1 MRRSLTIAALA
12 AGLALSSAAMAGKDG
27 AGPGRHGP
35 DHDGPHRGGPFMH
48 ELRDLDLSD
57 AQREQIRGFFKT
69 QREQDKTDRR
79 AQFELRRSF
88 ELATPGTAQF
98 QSLTQQLA
106 DAQATEARNRVQQM
120 ASLRTQVY
128 GVLTPAQRTELAA
141 ELAKRPEPP
150 SPPEEN

>member
-1 MRRSLTIAALA
+1 MRRPITIAALA
-12 AGLALSSAAMAGKDG
+12 AGLALSSVAIAGKDG
-27 AGPGRHGP
+27 GP
-35 DHDGPHRGGPFMH
+35 DRPGPGPHRGGPFMH

-69 QREQDKTDRR
+69 QREQDKTDRK

-98 QSLTQQLA
+98 QSLTGQLA
-106 DAQATEARNRVQQM
+106 DAEATEARSRVQQM

-128 GVLTPAQRTELAA
+128 GVLTPAQRTELAE
-141 ELAKRPEPP
+141 ELAKRPERPK
-150 SPPEEN
+150 PPEEN